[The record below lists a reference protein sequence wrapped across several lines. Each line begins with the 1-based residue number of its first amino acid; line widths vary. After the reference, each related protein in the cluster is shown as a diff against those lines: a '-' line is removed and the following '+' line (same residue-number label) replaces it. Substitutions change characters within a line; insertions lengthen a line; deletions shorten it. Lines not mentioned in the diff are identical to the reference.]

1 MEATCHLPNIMDKK
15 KLVEKLQT
23 RDNDSQLM
31 SRTVKD
37 FGVSVILTCIAA
49 LFASTVR
56 PAFSSFNSGFS
67 RTVGGF
73 TITLPAY
80 PVLTQDRSG
89 LVKGSLAATVHL
101 NNTNCSLHVQ
111 GSSPVSAKSNAD
123 TVQWPSGLQRPSSSP
138 EFSNIWIGIW

>member
-15 KLVEKLQT
+15 KLVKKRQT

-80 PVLTQDRSG
+80 PASPRTG
-89 LVKGSLAATVHL
+89 LG
-101 NNTNCSLHVQ
+101 
-111 GSSPVSAKSNAD
+111 
-123 TVQWPSGLQRPSSSP
+123 W
-138 EFSNIWIGIW
+138 

>member
-49 LFASTVR
+49 PQWFCLVPLTRFGPILRKKSSVGRNFSLVR
-56 PAFSSFNSGFS
+56 A
-67 RTVGGF
+67 TAETKIVLKHK
-73 TITLPAY
+73 LP
-80 PVLTQDRSG
+80 
-89 LVKGSLAATVHL
+89 
-101 NNTNCSLHVQ
+101 NTDYRRC
-111 GSSPVSAKSNAD
+111 
-123 TVQWPSGLQRPSSSP
+123 TR
-138 EFSNIWIGIW
+138 